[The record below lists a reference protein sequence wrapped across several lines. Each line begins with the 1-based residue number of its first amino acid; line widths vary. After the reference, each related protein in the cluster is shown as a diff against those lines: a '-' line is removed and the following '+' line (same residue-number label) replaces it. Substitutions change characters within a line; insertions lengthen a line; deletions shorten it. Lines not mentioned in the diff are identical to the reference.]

1 MEDNG
6 AFEHVA
12 RMMMVVA
19 DDQGE
24 LILVYVPSA
33 QRVVVKNER
42 NRRFKKA
49 SWYYPAT
56 GLYEKAELSYT
67 ENRIET
73 ESHSDEDAILV
84 LQ

>member
-1 MEDNG
+1 
-6 AFEHVA
+6 
-12 RMMMVVA
+12 MVVA
-19 DDQGE
+19 DDKAE
-24 LILVYVPSA
+24 TILVYVPTA
-33 QRVVVKNER
+33 QRVAVKNER